1 MFFNTQLRQHTITL
15 SPNDMNSHRAE
26 AWERLITSRK
36 LGYFDLLKNLRPIL
50 AAAPHLINE
59 VVDMLTDERL
69 ISQSL
74 VLPFRFLSAVES
86 LEKAPPPGALRVIA
100 ALSDAL
106 DLSLV
111 NVPDLG
117 GRMLV
122 ALDGS
127 ASMRGRSVKTG
138 SLFAAVLAK
147 AHDADVM
154 LFSNEAKPV
163 SVHGRDG
170 ALPLARWL
178 QSQCAFEGTNFRDIF
193 KRANGGY
200 DRVVILSDTQGWTGR
215 HAPTDAFVQWRQRHG
230 GNPKVFSVDLSR
242 HAPLHSPERQVY
254 CMGGAPDEAL
264 EVMQFLDSDNRAPLC
279 AMERGMLA

>member
-1 MFFNTQLRQHTITL
+1 M
-15 SPNDMNSHRAE
+15 
-26 AWERLITSRK
+26 
-36 LGYFDLLKNLRPIL
+36 
-50 AAAPHLINE
+50 
-59 VVDMLTDERL
+59 
-69 ISQSL
+69 
-74 VLPFRFLSAVES
+74 
-86 LEKAPPPGALRVIA
+86 
-100 ALSDAL
+100 
-106 DLSLV
+106 
-111 NVPDLG
+111 
-117 GRMLV
+117 
-122 ALDGS
+122 
-127 ASMRGRSVKTG
+127 
-138 SLFAAVLAK
+138 
-147 AHDADVM
+147 
-154 LFSNEAKPV
+154 

-200 DRVVILSDTQGWTGR
+200 DRVIILSDTQGWTGR